1 MLYIGGLIPS
11 TIATTVANSDL
22 YFVWCPSILE
32 VYIYLIEN
40 HTVFQNKSQNK
51 SQNLQN
57 LQQTTRYQLAIFL
70 YRLLLL

>member
-40 HTVFQNKSQNK
+40 HTVFQNKSQNP
-51 SQNLQN
+51 QN